1 MILKSLTVEQYRGFA
16 SRTPIEFDP
25 SFTLIVGENGVG
37 KTSVL
42 WALRVLLS
50 HTLARLVKRP
60 AKNLLFQPEDITRG
74 WPYLRAE
81 ASVGLDHEGTTATC
95 VSQKNAAEFVPSTD
109 KDGRPREHAVDTP
122 DKYEVSMVITVQPAK
137 GQWRVANTPDKS
149 EVSMGAAASSKK
161 QGVVNAPLVVYY
173 SAHRSLALE
182 RGASKVRAAGGPG
195 AAYAEALEDREL
207 RLGEAA
213 LLWRKEAVLEETD
226 GRPARAN
233 RAVEQALPAFLGEFR
248 NLRVE
253 GSDKPRLVVDKR
265 GTTLDLSQLSDG
277 ERGLLAVL
285 IDLTLRLA
293 QANPALEHPARD
305 AQAVVLIDELDLHMH
320 PRWQR
325 EIVSRLTTTFPNCQF
340 VATTHS
346 PQIISEIQPEN
357 LLLLRQEG
365 DRIIPERC
373 GQAYGLD
380 VSYVLEHIMGTAPR
394 AAPAIEAIHAV
405 EHALEYGNL
414 AVARERLDKL
424 RTLLHGDD
432 AVVVGL
438 EATINNLEALGDAA
452 YSEEE

>member
-1 MILKSLTVEQYRGFA
+1 MILKSLTV
-16 SRTPIEFDP
+16 EFDP

-50 HTLARLVKRP
+50 HTLARLVKKP
-60 AKNLLFQPEDITRG
+60 AKRLLFQPEDIARS

-81 ASVGLDHEGTTATC
+81 VAVGLEPEGKTATC
-95 VSQKNAAEFVPSTD
+95 VSQKNAAQFVPSTD
-109 KDGRPREHAVDTP
+109 EDGRPREHAVDTP
-122 DKYEVSMVITVQPAK
+122 DKYEVSMGAPAS
-137 GQWRVANTPDKS
+137 P
-149 EVSMGAAASSKK
+149 KK
-161 QGVVNAPLVVYY
+161 RGGVNAPMVVYY

-182 RGASKVRAAGGPG
+182 RGASKARSAAGLG

-253 GSDKPRLVVDKR
+253 GTEKPRLVVDKR

-285 IDLTLRLA
+285 IDLTRRLA
-293 QANPALEHPARD
+293 QAHPELEHPARD

-325 EIVSRLTTTFPNCQF
+325 EIVSRLTATFPQCQF
-340 VATTHS
+340 VTTTHS
-346 PQIISEIQPEN
+346 PQIISEVQPES
-357 LLLLRQEG
+357 LLLLRQDG
-365 DRIIPERC
+365 DRIVPERC

-380 VSYVLEHIMGTAPR
+380 ANYVLEHIMGTAPR
-394 AAPAIEAIHAV
+394 AAPATEAIHAV
-405 EHALEYGNL
+405 EHALEYGDL
-414 AVARERLDKL
+414 AAARERLEKL

-438 EATINNLEALGDAA
+438 EATINNLEALGNAA
-452 YSEEE
+452 YSEE

>member
-16 SRTPIEFDP
+16 SRTTIEFDP

-50 HTLARLVKRP
+50 HTLARLVKKR
-60 AKNLLFQPEDITRG
+60 AKNLLFQPEDIARG

-81 ASVGLDHEGTTATC
+81 VVVGLDPGGTTATC
-95 VSQKNAAEFVPSTD
+95 VAQKNVAEFVPSSHE
-109 KDGRPREHAVDTP
+109 DGRPREHAVDTP
-122 DKYEVSMVITVQPAK
+122 DKYEVSVGT
-137 GQWRVANTPDKS
+137 S
-149 EVSMGAAASSKK
+149 ASPKK
-161 QGVVNAPLVVYY
+161 RGGVNAPLVVYY
-173 SAHRSLALE
+173 SAHRSLTLE
-182 RGASKVRAAGGPG
+182 QGASKARAAGGLG
-195 AAYAEALEDREL
+195 AAYAEALEDRGL

-233 RAVEQALPAFLGEFR
+233 RAVEQALPAFLGEFH

-253 GSDKPRLVVDKR
+253 GGDKPRLVVDKR

-285 IDLTLRLA
+285 IDLTRRLA
-293 QANPALEHPARD
+293 QVNPDLEHPARD

-325 EIVSRLTTTFPNCQF
+325 EIVSRLTVTFPKCQF
-340 VATTHS
+340 VTTTHS
-346 PQIISEIQPEN
+346 PQIISEVQPEN

-365 DRIIPERC
+365 DRIVPERC

-380 VSYVLEHIMGTAPR
+380 ANYVLEHIMGTAPR
-394 AAPAIEAIHAV
+394 AAPATQAIHAV
-405 EHALEYGNL
+405 EDALERGDL
-414 AVARERLDKL
+414 ASARERLEKL

-452 YSEEE
+452 YSEE

>member
-1 MILKSLTVEQYRGFA
+1 MILKSLTVEQFRGFA
-16 SRTPIEFDP
+16 SRTTIEFDP
-25 SFTLIVGENGVG
+25 NFTLIVGENGVG

-42 WALRVLLS
+42 WALRVLLF
-50 HTLARLVKRP
+50 HMLARLVKKP
-60 AKNLLFQPEDITRG
+60 AKNLLFQPEDIARG

-81 ASVGLDHEGTTATC
+81 VAVGLEPGGITATC
-95 VSQKNAAEFVPSTD
+95 VSQKNAAEFVPSTEE
-109 KDGRPREHAVDTP
+109 DGRPREHAVDTP
-122 DKYEVSMVITVQPAK
+122 DKYEVSMGAPAPTRK
-137 GQWRVANTPDKS
+137 RG
-149 EVSMGAAASSKK
+149 
-161 QGVVNAPLVVYY
+161 GVKAPLVVYY
-173 SAHRSLALE
+173 SAHRSLALD
-182 RGASKVRAAGGPG
+182 RGATKARAAGGLG

-233 RAVEQALPAFLGEFR
+233 RAVEQALPAFLGEFH

-253 GSDKPRLVVDKR
+253 GGDKPRLVVDKR

-285 IDLTLRLA
+285 IDLTRRLA
-293 QANPALEHPARD
+293 QANPDLEHPAQD
-305 AQAVVLIDELDLHMH
+305 SHAVVLIDELDLHMH

-325 EIVSRLTTTFPNCQF
+325 EVVSRLTATFPKCQF
-340 VATTHS
+340 VTTTHS
-346 PQIISEIQPEN
+346 PQIISEVQPER

-365 DRIIPERC
+365 DRIVPERC

-380 VSYVLEHIMGTAPR
+380 VNYVLEHIMGTAPR
-394 AAPAIEAIHAV
+394 AAPATQAIHAV
-405 EHALEYGNL
+405 EDALERGDL
-414 AVARERLDKL
+414 ASARERLEKL

-452 YSEEE
+452 YSEE